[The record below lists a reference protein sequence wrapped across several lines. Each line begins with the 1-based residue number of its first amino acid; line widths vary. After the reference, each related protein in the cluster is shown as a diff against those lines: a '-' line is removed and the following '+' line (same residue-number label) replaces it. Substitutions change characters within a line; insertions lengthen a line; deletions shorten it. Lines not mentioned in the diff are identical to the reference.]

1 MKLSDLEPSTKKK
14 SEGKDTPK
22 QQVIGILLDVKES
35 AEVKL
40 LFSYLVHDAGWT
52 PKYDLRVSSTD
63 KKMEVGYFGLIQQN
77 TGEDWYVHTIDH
89 VIHKD

>member
-1 MKLSDLEPSTKKK
+1 MADLEPSTKKK

-22 QQVIGILLDVKES
+22 QQVIGILLEVKES

-40 LFSYLVHDAGWT
+40 LFSYLVHNAGWT
-52 PKYDLRVSSTD
+52 PKYDLRVSSVD

-77 TGEDWYVHTIDH
+77 TGEDWYVHAVDH
-89 VIHKD
+89 VIHND